1 MAMSEINNYIK
12 NEQAQGLKTAD
23 STKKAKEISY
33 AGLRTE
39 LLGGKKIKDRP
50 VGSAVK
56 VKKKLPVAVDIIAG
70 ILMLVLVLAVIIG
83 SYLLFRYYSNDYDG
97 VDVEYQI
104 SVSVL
109 DNPDTY
115 RSLEGEELF
124 MDVVDNSVYFG
135 KISKVEVVKDPG
147 DHEGNNGGKV
157 ILTVDA
163 SVKHR
168 DGEGYS
174 IGDSRLA
181 VGSKYA
187 ALRCGAT
194 ELYNVLVTALSVE
207 GE

>member
-1 MAMSEINNYIK
+1 MAEINKYTK
-12 NEQAQGLKTAD
+12 DEQAQGLKSAD
-23 STKKAKEISY
+23 STKKAKENPVV
-33 AGLRTE
+33 GLRTE
-39 LLGGKKIKDRP
+39 LFVGKKIKERP
-50 VGSAVK
+50 VGYAVK

-104 SVSVL
+104 TVSVL
-109 DNPDTY
+109 DDPDTY
-115 RSLEGEELF
+115 KSLEGGELF
-124 MDVVDNSVYFG
+124 MDVADNSVYFG
-135 KISKVEVVKDPG
+135 KITGVKTVKDPG
-147 DHEGNNGGKV
+147 DHPGNNGGKV
-157 ILTVDA
+157 ILTVQA

-174 IGDSRLA
+174 VGDSRLA

-187 ALRCGAT
+187 ALRCGET
-194 ELYNVLVTALSVE
+194 NLYNVLVTALLVE